1 MAQYVTGL
9 FASKDAASKGFELL
23 VETRFDPNAI
33 SVVKA
38 DEGNLDDVALDHKTG
53 VATGLTA
60 GAALGGGL
68 GVLGV
73 AFAAGGPVGVAIA
86 ASGPILAALQGAAAG
101 AAAGGLLGA
110 LAGLAFWWDEPDLG
124 EELKRGGVLVGTPA
138 EGARAE
144 EARLALKEAGA
155 VRIYG

>member
-1 MAQYVTGL
+1 MARYVTGL
-9 FASKDAASKGFELL
+9 FATQEAASKGFELL

-33 SVVKA
+33 SVVRA
-38 DEGNLDDVALDHKTG
+38 EDGNLDEVKVDHKTG
-53 VATGLTA
+53 VSTGLTA
-60 GAALGGGL
+60 GAALGSGL

-73 AFAAGGPVGVAIA
+73 ALVAGGPVGVAIA

-110 LAGLAFWWDEPDLG
+110 LAGLAFWWDEPELG
-124 EELKRGGVLVGTPA
+124 EELKRGGVLVGTAA
-138 EGARAE
+138 EDARAE